1 MPYVSL
7 SQQCETER
15 NSACTSVRVS
25 HLLALLAFSFLHPPP
40 DTWGKGVASLSL
52 SLSCMHTSCLR
63 ECTIDL
69 CLHLFLR
76 LVLKGVSRPHYACQA
91 VSGTTFDDVF
101 LLCKCKLCV
110 HCTDKWVT
118 LYNIRLHCMHHIS
131 LDVACCYTFCTFRDL
146 YVSLYV
152 CVLGV
157 RMRPT
162 KMVEPVEILFRGC
175 VGPRN
180 HRWGCTLAPPAGRDW
195 MSHVWQWCSLL
206 SDRPM
211 WAQECCRISPPHF
224 LAECSMR
231 QLNQGNFVLLYF
243 RLFTFSDL
251 CWVCLSAFSCTV
263 LFVSISQVI
272 GCEDRLWNDL
282 YCVEW
287 GVKLYS
293 NQPTF
298 CQITLT
304 TCCVLVQVRKCQDR

>member
-52 SLSCMHTSCLR
+52 SLSCMHKSCLR

-91 VSGTTFDDVF
+91 VNGTTFDDVF

-146 YVSLYV
+146 YVSL
-152 CVLGV
+152 
-157 RMRPT
+157 
-162 KMVEPVEILFRGC
+162 C
-175 VGPRN
+175 VGSTDEAYKN
-180 HRWGCTLAPPAGRDW
+180 GRTSRDTV
-195 MSHVWQWCSLL
+195 SGLC
-206 SDRPM
+206 RPK
-211 WAQECCRISPPHF
+211 EP
-224 LAECSMR
+224 
-231 QLNQGNFVLLYF
+231 
-243 RLFTFSDL
+243 
-251 CWVCLSAFSCTV
+251 
-263 LFVSISQVI
+263 
-272 GCEDRLWNDL
+272 
-282 YCVEW
+282 
-287 GVKLYS
+287 
-293 NQPTF
+293 
-298 CQITLT
+298 
-304 TCCVLVQVRKCQDR
+304 